1 MRHICGDE
9 QCGLEWLRAA
19 SSAIA
24 VSLHADDEHVNVLT
38 RCGRDKRRLSLN
50 NPLSFLL
57 PIYTHIHILTL
68 TTMASNRVPTPP
80 PLHDLPTA
88 KEKKYDRQLRL
99 WGTSGQAALEETH
112 ILLVNNGSGVTGI
125 EALKNLVLPGIG
137 QFSILDPAIVTEADL
152 GVNFFLEDESLG
164 KFRAE
169 ETVRLLEELN
179 PDAKGTA
186 IKEVS
191 ERIECAYTLQANA
204 DTPNSL

>member
-1 MRHICGDE
+1 MSEQTPDTEHGTRNTKHETRHTTKCTT
-9 QCGLEWLRAA
+9 LFLL
-19 SSAIA
+19 SPHSTFSTLHN
-24 VSLHADDEHVNVLT
+24 VSLT
-38 RCGRDKRRLSLN
+38 
-50 NPLSFLL
+50 
-57 PIYTHIHILTL
+57 I
-68 TTMASNRVPTPP
+68 MASNRVATPP

-99 WGTSGQAALEETH
+99 WGASGQAALEETH

-137 QFSILDPAIVTEADL
+137 QFSILDPAIVTEAAL

-164 KFRAE
+164 KFRAD

-191 ERIECAYTLQANA
+191 GRITCASCNA
-204 DTPNSL
+204 TTC

>member
-1 MRHICGDE
+1 
-9 QCGLEWLRAA
+9 
-19 SSAIA
+19 
-24 VSLHADDEHVNVLT
+24 
-38 RCGRDKRRLSLN
+38 
-50 NPLSFLL
+50 
-57 PIYTHIHILTL
+57 
-68 TTMASNRVPTPP
+68 MASNRVATPP

-99 WGTSGQAALEETH
+99 WGASGQAALEETH

-137 QFSILDPAIVTEADL
+137 HFSILDPAIVTEADL

-191 ERIECAYTLQANA
+191 EHRQCASTQHSTML
-204 DTPNSL
+204 TPFNSL